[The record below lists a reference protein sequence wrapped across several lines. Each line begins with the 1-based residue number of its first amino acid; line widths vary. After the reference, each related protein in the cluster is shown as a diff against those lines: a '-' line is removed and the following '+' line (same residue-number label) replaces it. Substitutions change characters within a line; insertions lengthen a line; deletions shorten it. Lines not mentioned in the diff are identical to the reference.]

1 VISVSSL
8 RLDRLREAARD
19 LRFLLNR
26 GYPKE
31 RATDFAA
38 GRYLLRRP
46 ERNAIYRSVFSD
58 RAIRATRAKRVGPH
72 AMRNRAT
79 SVDGFN
85 VINTLLSI
93 QAGGPLI
100 LCDDGVVRDITAVHG
115 RFRLTPQALEAAV
128 EMVETLRSLGVS
140 RAMVYYDAQI
150 SRSGDMASAT
160 RSIMEERGLNGLC
173 STQRSVDHAIAKD
186 RGVAV
191 TSDSAILARVD
202 SFFDLPAYLAKKR
215 SQSRLVISIS

>member
-1 VISVSSL
+1 MILLSSL

-31 RATDFAA
+31 RATGFVA
-38 GRYLLRRP
+38 GKYLLRRS

-58 RAIRATRAKRVGPH
+58 RAVEAVKEKRVSAS
-72 AMRNRAT
+72 AMRNRAA

-85 VINTLLSI
+85 VVNTLLSV

-100 LCDDGVVRDITAVHG
+100 LCDDGVVRDIAAVHG
-115 RFRLTPQALEAAV
+115 RFRFSSQAREAAAG
-128 EMVETLRSLGVS
+128 MVEALRSLRVS
-140 RAMVYYDAQI
+140 KAMVYYDAQI
-150 SRSGDMASAT
+150 SRSGDIASAT
-160 RSIMEERGLNGLC
+160 RSIMEERELSGLC
-173 STQRSVDHAIAKD
+173 STKRSVDHTIARD

-191 TSDSAILARVD
+191 TSDSAILARID
-202 SFFDLPAYLAKKR
+202 SFFDLPAHVVKKR
-215 SQSRLVISIS
+215 SLARVILSIS

>member
-1 VISVSSL
+1 MISVSSL

-26 GYPKE
+26 GYRKE
-31 RATDFAA
+31 RSTDFAA

-58 RAIRATRAKRVGPH
+58 RAIRDTRRKRVGPH
-72 AMRNRAT
+72 AMRDRAA

-100 LCDDGVVRDITAVHG
+100 LCDDRVVRDITAVHG
-115 RFRLTPQALEAAV
+115 RFRFTPQALEAAV
-128 EMVETLRSLGVS
+128 DLVETLRSLGVS
-140 RAMVYYDAQI
+140 RATVYYDAQI
-150 SRSGDMASAT
+150 SRSGDMAAAT

-173 STQRSVDHAIAKD
+173 STERSVDHASAKD

-191 TSDSAILARVD
+191 TSDSAILARVNY
-202 SFFDLPAYLAKKR
+202 FFDLPAYVVRKR
-215 SQSRLVISIS
+215 CLSRLVVSIS

>member
-1 VISVSSL
+1 VISMSSL

-31 RATDFAA
+31 RATDFVA
-38 GRYLLRRP
+38 GKHLLRRP

-58 RAIRATRAKRVGPH
+58 RAIRATRGKKVSAR
-72 AMRNRAT
+72 AMRDRAA

-100 LCDDGVVRDITAVHG
+100 LCDDKVVRDIAAVHG
-115 RFRLTPQALEAAV
+115 KFRFSPQALETAV
-128 EMVETLRSLGVS
+128 GMVETLRSLKVS
-140 RAMVYYDAQI
+140 KAMVYYDAQI

-160 RSIMEERGLNGLC
+160 RSIMEERGLKGLC
-173 STQRSVDHAIAKD
+173 STNGSVDHAITRD
-186 RGVAV
+186 GGVAV
-191 TSDSAILARVD
+191 TSDSAILARVNY
-202 SFFDLPAYLAKKR
+202 FFDLPAYVVRRR
-215 SQSRLVISIS
+215 SLNRLIVSIS